1 MADDPLAAMLAALD
15 KTDRDRRASS
25 ARTPDM
31 NNPWAPPSVRAERR
45 TTRPYRDPTGEQAIG
60 RLSNKEKNR

>member
-15 KTDRDRRASS
+15 KTERDRRAGS

-31 NNPWAPPSVRAERR
+31 NNPWRPIPVRTERR
-45 TTRPYRDPTGEQAIG
+45 TQRSYRDPVGEQAIG
-60 RLSNKEKNR
+60 NIRKKEKK